1 MLKKS
6 TYLKLVRLSAW
17 YDLIV
22 TGGFATPWSLALIIG
37 SLNALHTAWGLPGET
52 VVLTTY
58 ATLFGSFFGSV
69 VVIWSVYRLRHAS
82 VALGRYDGVG
92 RALFSLWQLNALL
105 NGASLL
111 ILPVLV
117 IEICFGIAQWL
128 PVRDDS
134 EE

>member
-6 TYLKLVRLSAW
+6 TYLKLIRLSAW

-37 SLNALHTAWGLPGET
+37 SLNRLHLSLGLPGET
-52 VVLTTY
+52 VVLTPY

-69 VVIWSVYRLRHAS
+69 VMIWSVYRLRHTS
-82 VALGRYDGVG
+82 VTLGRYDGVG
-92 RALFSLWQLNALL
+92 RVLFSLWQVNALL

-111 ILPVLV
+111 LLPVLMV
-117 IEICFGIAQWL
+117 EIGFGIAQWL
-128 PVRDDS
+128 PIYNDTDG
-134 EE
+134 